1 MGEIASGI
9 PIVFVLMTTPNEEP
23 QKIRDEILKAVPHGQ
38 SISGRAEAIQH
49 AVQSMSPEDT
59 LVICGKDTSLQLIHN
74 QLIPFNDRIVALR
87 ALKKEEA
94 SWGDW
99 GLSFKQILKFWVI
112 SVTSEAFLDWFDYA
126 NSRFNDKNQALWT
139 PDELYALLGHSS
151 PAINKTVAYVTHD
164 TRLLKP
170 ESLCTGR

>member
-1 MGEIASGI
+1 MGEIASQYADCI
-9 PIVFVLMTTPNEEP
+9 IVTDDNPRNEEP

-59 LVICGKDTSLQLIHN
+59 LVICGKGHETFQLIHN

-94 SWGDW
+94 S
-99 GLSFKQILKFWVI
+99 
-112 SVTSEAFLDWFDYA
+112 
-126 NSRFNDKNQALWT
+126 
-139 PDELYALLGHSS
+139 
-151 PAINKTVAYVTHD
+151 
-164 TRLLKP
+164 
-170 ESLCTGR
+170 